1 MFLNIKPSSLLGAEL
16 LTTSED
22 QRRIEYLTTNELELD
37 ATASLPIGTEGR
49 RVDIHRSNRIHPY
62 DSPSGP
68 GYQHALLVFDEDGAG
83 LLVSGLFR
91 HTAHPPNHQH
101 AAPTHPAGRRAHGAS
116 RP

>member
-16 LTTSED
+16 LTSSED
-22 QRRIEYLTTNELELD
+22 QRRIEYLTSNELELD

-49 RVDIHRSNRIHPY
+49 RVDIHRSNRLHPY

-68 GYQHALLVFDEDGAG
+68 GHQHALLVFDEDGAG

-91 HTAHPPNHQH
+91 RPAHPLSNNQHAHPPRRSPSSWGF
-101 AAPTHPAGRRAHGAS
+101 PT
-116 RP
+116 